1 MKPFDEQ
8 KIVAAAIERAGVVCF
23 VPRPG
28 RHSDVIRKMAG
39 MGVPIPINGREGFVT
54 DEGQFVTRR
63 VALGIAEIAGQLL
76 PGKGVS
82 GELFSEDV
90 W

>member
-8 KIVAAAIERAGVVCF
+8 KIVAAAIEFRGVVCF

-28 RHSDVIRKMAG
+28 RHSDVIRKMAR

-54 DEGQFVTRR
+54 DEGQFVERR

-76 PGKGVS
+76 PGKGH

>member
-1 MKPFDEQ
+1 MKPWEEQ
-8 KIVAAAIERAGVVCF
+8 KIVAAAIMQGAVVCF

-28 RHSDVIRKMAG
+28 RHHDVIREMAKAG
-39 MGVPIPINGREGFVT
+39 FPTPINGVQGFLT
-54 DEGQFVTRR
+54 DEGQFVQRR
-63 VALGIAEIAGQLL
+63 AALGIAECAGQLL
-76 PGKGVS
+76 PDKGH

>member
-1 MKPFDEQ
+1 MKPYDEQ
-8 KIVAAAIERAGVVCF
+8 RIVAAAIKHGELVCF

-28 RHSDVIRKMAG
+28 RHHDVIRKMAAAG
-39 MGVPIPINGREGFVT
+39 FPIPITGIQDFVT
-54 DEGQFVTRR
+54 DEGQFVERR

-76 PGKGVS
+76 PDKGN
-82 GELFSEDV
+82 GELFSEDI